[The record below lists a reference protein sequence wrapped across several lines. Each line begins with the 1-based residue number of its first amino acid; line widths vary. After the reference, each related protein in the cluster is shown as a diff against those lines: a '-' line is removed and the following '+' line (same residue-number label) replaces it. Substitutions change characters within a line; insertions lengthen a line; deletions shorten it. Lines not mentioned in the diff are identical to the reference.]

1 MKFHEPTK
9 ERLFAGIA
17 ERMRV
22 EEQLRAANRT
32 LRTVNRCN
40 EALVRATEEVDLV
53 EAICRILVEDGGMRM
68 AWVGYR
74 EANAPWR
81 RIAHAGF
88 DDGYLDRID
97 VGSADAPTLHGP
109 TAVAIRTGEPFS
121 TDDIATDPRF
131 RHWRDEALRR
141 GYASSLALP
150 LKSEGTA
157 FGALT
162 LYADR
167 SNAFDEQTRSH
178 FTELANDLAYGVM
191 AIRTRADR
199 VRVEEQLRA
208 ANRTLRT
215 VNRCNEALVRATE
228 EIELVEAIC
237 RILVEDSGMRM
248 AWVGYRAENA
258 ARTIQPIAH
267 AGFEDGYLDSINWAD
282 ARTAQGPAGVAI
294 RTSDLCW
301 IDDIATDP
309 RFRQWRDEALRRG
322 YGTALALPLKSN
334 GTVFGAL
341 ILYAGRPHAF
351 DEQTRSHF
359 TDLANDLA
367 YGVMAIR
374 TRVERARVEAE
385 LRRIEAYLEEG
396 QRLTHT
402 GSWAW
407 NVATRES
414 IYWSAENYRIFGLDP
429 EKDAQS
435 FETALQKILPEDRA
449 NFNKILDTAI
459 REKKD
464 FEVDWRIGRPDRTL
478 RYLHSVGHPVVDK
491 DGEVVEFVG
500 TSVDVTEQ
508 HLGRIA
514 LERENAKRRRAE
526 EELRRSEAFL
536 AEGQRISRTGS
547 WAWNVATGEVS
558 WSAEHFR
565 IFGLDPNTTTPSYSV
580 PLDRIHSEDRAAVED
595 MLQRAVRDSSDFQCD
610 FRILTPDGA
619 TKYVH
624 SLGRVAAN
632 GAKGAEFIG
641 AVMDVTER
649 RLGEEAL
656 RSALADLQRASRLS
670 TMGQLTASIAHEI
683 NQPLAALI
691 TNADACLLW
700 LEAERPNLEEAR
712 RAAARIVRNG
722 HRAGDIIKSIRALTR
737 KSSPEMVSLDINE
750 VIREVIVLLGVEFR
764 RNGVRVETLL
774 SSDLDSVVGDRVQLQ
789 QVVLNLIMNGV
800 EAMAHSTHG
809 QRRLQIRSA
818 NAESGRVLVGV
829 EDSGPGLD
837 PAQTDRLFEAF
848 FTTKPEGMGMGLS
861 ICRSI
866 IDAHG
871 GRLWASPNPPSGA
884 VFQFTL
890 PALGRHD

>member
-1 MKFHEPTK
+1 LKLDRPTK
-9 ERLFAGIA
+9 ERLLA
-17 ERMRV
+17 E
-22 EEQLRAANRT
+22 
-32 LRTVNRCN
+32 
-40 EALVRATEEVDLV
+40 
-53 EAICRILVEDGGMRM
+53 
-68 AWVGYR
+68 
-74 EANAPWR
+74 
-81 RIAHAGF
+81 
-88 DDGYLDRID
+88 ID
-97 VGSADAPTLHGP
+97 
-109 TAVAIRTGEPFS
+109 E
-121 TDDIATDPRF
+121 
-131 RHWRDEALRR
+131 
-141 GYASSLALP
+141 
-150 LKSEGTA
+150 
-157 FGALT
+157 
-162 LYADR
+162 
-167 SNAFDEQTRSH
+167 
-178 FTELANDLAYGVM
+178 
-191 AIRTRADR
+191 R

-228 EIELVEAIC
+228 EIELVRAICRILVEDGGMRMAWVGYREENAPWRRIAHAGFDDGYLDQIDVGSTDPPTVNGPTAVAIRTGEPFLTDDIATDPRFRHWRDEALRRGYASSLSLPLKSEGTAFGALTLYADRPNAFDEQTRSHFAELANDLAYGVMAIRTRADRARVEEQLRAANRTLRTVNRCNEALVRATEEIELGEAIC
-237 RILVEDSGMRM
+237 RILVEDGGMRM
-248 AWVGYRAENA
+248 AWVGYREENA
-258 ARTIQPIAH
+258 ARTIRPIAH

-309 RFRQWRDEALRRG
+309 RFRQWRDEALKRG
-322 YGTALALPLKSN
+322 YRTALALPLKSN

-414 IYWSAENYRIFGLDP
+414 IYWSAENYRLFGLDP
-429 EKDAQS
+429 EKDAES

-449 NFNKILDTAI
+449 NLVKILDAAI

-464 FEVDWRIGRPDRTL
+464 FEVDWRIPGPDGAL
-478 RYLHSVGHPVVDK
+478 RFLHSVGHPVVDK

-508 HLGRIA
+508 HVASMA

-526 EELRRSEAFL
+526 DELRRSEAFL

-558 WSAEHFR
+558 WSDEHFR
-565 IFGLDPNTTTPSYSV
+565 IFGLDPKTATPSYTAGME
-580 PLDRIHSEDRAAVED
+580 RIHSEDRAAVED
-595 MLQRAVRDSSDFQCD
+595 MLQKAVRDSSDFQSD
-610 FRILTPDGA
+610 FRIVTPDGA

-632 GAKGAEFIG
+632 GAEFIG

-649 RLGEEAL
+649 RLAEEAL
-656 RSALADLQRASRLS
+656 RSALADLERASRLS

-683 NQPLAALI
+683 NQPLAAII
-691 TNADACLLW
+691 TYADACLLW
-700 LEAERPNLEEAR
+700 LEADQPNLEEAR
-712 RAAARIVRNG
+712 QAAARIVRNG

-737 KSSPEMVSLDINE
+737 KSSPEMVSLDIND
-750 VIREVIVLLGVEFR
+750 VIREVIVLMGAEFR
-764 RNGVRVETLL
+764 RHGVRVETLL
-774 SSDLDSVVGDRVQLQ
+774 SSNLDSVVGDRVQLQ

-800 EAMAHSTHG
+800 EAMTDSVHG
-809 QRRLQIRSA
+809 RRRLQVRSA
-818 NAESGRVLVGV
+818 NAESGGVLVAV

-837 PAQTDRLFEAF
+837 PAQTGRLFEAF
-848 FTTKPEGMGMGLS
+848 FTTKPQGMGIGLS

-871 GRLWASPNPPSGA
+871 GRLWASPNLPNGA

-890 PALGRHD
+890 PAAGRPD